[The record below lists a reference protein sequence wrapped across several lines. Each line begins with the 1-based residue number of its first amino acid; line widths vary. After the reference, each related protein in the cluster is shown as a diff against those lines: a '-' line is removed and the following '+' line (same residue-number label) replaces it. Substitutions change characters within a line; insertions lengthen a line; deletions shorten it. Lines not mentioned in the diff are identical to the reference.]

1 MTLVMCRAP
10 CNMSAPSEV
19 REPEGWPSHRPHP
32 QPLPRNIDINQSWN
46 RSECAVISG
55 QKHVCPDHP
64 THTLPKICVVKV
76 ANLKSCMLLAK
87 LSCGMGH
94 NSYGEAAWPNDIV
107 YIFAVLIYGLGVLIF
122 GLSIACP
129 LEIMSCS
136 NAFSTPLEIVPEWY
150 LLLCF
155 NLLRIVTSKGIGVK
169 EMVILVPIIIC
180 LCIIENVSVYSNP
193 FRRAIMV
200 CVTLVYSIFAIWLS
214 VGSLVRIDKALPLLW
229 IDLFSLRSHACEPHV
244 AGHEEV
250 MACYV
255 PKRAKRSGE
264 CASKKKS
271 RTRSTITYAPEA

>member
-1 MTLVMCRAP
+1 MRLVLGLKMGSQA
-10 CNMSAPSEV
+10 
-19 REPEGWPSHRPHP
+19 
-32 QPLPRNIDINQSWN
+32 
-46 RSECAVISG
+46 
-55 QKHVCPDHP
+55 K
-64 THTLPKICVVKV
+64 
-76 ANLKSCMLLAK
+76 NLKSCMLLAK

-136 NAFSTPLEIVPEWY
+136 NAFSTPLEIV
-150 LLLCF
+150 
-155 NLLRIVTSKGIGVK
+155 TSKGIGVK
-169 EMVILVPIIIC
+169 EMVILVPIIIF

-229 IDLFSLRSHACEPHV
+229 
-244 AGHEEV
+244 
-250 MACYV
+250 
-255 PKRAKRSGE
+255 
-264 CASKKKS
+264 
-271 RTRSTITYAPEA
+271 TILT